1 MNKIVKFELDDKKSI
16 HDYFEK
22 FGYVVIKDVINTNK
36 IDAFIESYKSIR
48 NHPLFVYY
56 SQSTHVCTRPKL
68 NVHGFIQESMQNAS
82 RLTFF
87 KKFSKSFQSCI
98 YDKNVSA
105 ALTAI
110 SGENEHVSWQNM
122 FFDKSTG
129 TIEHQDSW
137 YLDTEPAGNLIGAWY
152 ALEDIHIDSGA
163 FFVFP
168 ESHHK
173 IGLLDRD
180 FHQEHDSFVTA
191 VNEQIKNL
199 KITKKSMTLCKGDIL
214 LWHPY
219 LIHGADICINDK
231 LSRKSFTSHFYPI
244 KYNAKNVEKDKLL
257 SIYDHEKPKVTEN
270 PNIYAAYRYSDYIY
284 NILVYGLYFKNK
296 LLSIKKG
303 LSMRREDYK

>member
-16 HDYFEK
+16 HDHFEK
-22 FGYVVIKDVINTNK
+22 FGYVVIKDAINTNK
-36 IDAFIESYKSIR
+36 IDAFIDSYESIR
-48 NHPLFVYY
+48 NQPLFVYY
-56 SQSTHVCTRPKL
+56 SQSIHVSTRPKL
-68 NVHGFIQESMQNAS
+68 NAHGFIQESMQNAS

-87 KKFSKSFQSCI
+87 KKFSQSFQSCI

-110 SGENEHVSWQNM
+110 SGENQHVSWQNM

-168 ESHHK
+168 ESHK
-173 IGLLDRD
+173 IGLIDRD
-180 FHQEHDSFVTA
+180 VYQKHDGYVTA

-199 KITKKSMTLCKGDIL
+199 KINKKSMTLCKGDIL

-219 LIHGADICINDK
+219 LIHGADTCTDES

-244 KYNAKNVEKDKLL
+244 KYNVKNVEKNKIL
-257 SIYDHEKPKVTEN
+257 SIYDHKHPKVTKN
-270 PNIYAAYRYSDYIY
+270 PNIYSAFRYADSIY

-296 LLSIKKG
+296 LLSIRKN